1 MTIILHTLIVAP
13 MASLSGAEESK
24 LSAELLHAMRSDA
37 EVRVD
42 IMVQLTSPSEAVQAS
57 RDHADAADMSRTER
71 VSCVAE
77 SLQSFA
83 AHAQQPVKDLLA
95 QRSGL
100 FSGSEFL
107 WISNSVAVKGAHRE
121 LVLALARLDAVKKI
135 DEEQV
140 FPVQ

>member
-1 MTIILHTLIVAP
+1 
-13 MASLSGAEESK
+13 MASLSRADESK
-24 LSAELLHAMRSDA
+24 LSAELLRVMRGDA

-42 IMVQLTSPSEAVQAS
+42 IMVQLTSPTEAVQSS

-71 VSCVAE
+71 ASCVAE

-83 AHAQQPVKDLLA
+83 AHTQQPVRDLLA
-95 QRSGL
+95 QHSEL

-107 WISNSVAVKGAHRE
+107 WISNSVAVQGAHRE

-140 FPVQ
+140 FRVQSGNLH